1 MRVKCDVQL
10 VAPGGAAIV
19 AKEYMKY
26 LGATLCST
34 GKLGG
39 ELTERLGMAWGVCSD
54 FERTW
59 KHSSITTA
67 RKLEAFQSVVT
78 TKIMY
83 SLNTA
88 WLNKAERRRLDGF
101 QARRL

>member
-1 MRVKCDVQL
+1 MFGMDLHWGKFQLMCVKCDVQV
-10 VAPGGAAIV
+10 VAPGGAAIA

-39 ELTERLGMAWGVCSD
+39 EFTKRLGMAWGVFSA

-67 RKLEAFQSVVT
+67 RELE
-78 TKIMY
+78 
-83 SLNTA
+83 
-88 WLNKAERRRLDGF
+88 
-101 QARRL
+101 